1 MEFGLVRIK
10 VMDEGTVDEELMKI
24 YQTKASF
31 VKILDYYTE
40 KGQFYTIAEYAND
53 GTVQN
58 YVKRLKT
65 SNTGLK

>member
-1 MEFGLVRIK
+1 
-10 VMDEGTVDEELMKI
+10 MDDGVIDEELMKI
-24 YQTKASF
+24 YQTRASF

-40 KGQFYTIAEYAND
+40 KGQFYTVAEYAND

-58 YVKRLKT
+58 YVKRLKA